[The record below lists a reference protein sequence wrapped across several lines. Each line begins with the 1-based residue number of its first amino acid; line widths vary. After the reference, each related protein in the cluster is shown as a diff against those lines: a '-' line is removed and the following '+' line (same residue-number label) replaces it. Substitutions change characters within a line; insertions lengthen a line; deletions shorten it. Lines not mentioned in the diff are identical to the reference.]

1 MKNRSSKQ
9 KNITTILFIVLII
22 VLLIGFLLFPR
33 KYYYLDGGTVGYRG
47 FMFIY
52 SVENRNRLVYVD
64 GNDYYERGNV
74 ISVFGIEIYSDA
86 TIDFEAPAL
95 KPHTSEAEE
104 VNEKIDEVFETY
116 VAFSLGT
123 STTIC
128 K

>member
-9 KNITTILFIVLII
+9 KKIATVLVVVLII
-22 VLLIGFLLFPR
+22 ALLLGFLLFPR
-33 KYYYLDGGTVGYRG
+33 KHYYLDGGTVGYHG

-64 GNDYYERGNV
+64 GYDYYERGNV

-86 TIDFEAPAL
+86 AIDCEAPAL

-104 VNEKIDEVFETY
+104 VNEKIKEIFETY
-116 VAFSLGT
+116 
-123 STTIC
+123 
-128 K
+128 